1 MCNHIP
7 NIRKYFEM
15 GDLAG
20 LIAPRRLVIAAGE
33 LDDIF
38 PIDET
43 KKNFEIIKNIFT
55 SLGVPENTALV
66 IGDNGHYNYADL
78 LWAEIHRMGF

>member
-7 NIRKYFEM
+7 SIRKYFEM

-20 LIAPRRLVIAAGE
+20 LIAPRNLVIAAGA
-33 LDDIF
+33 LDSIF

-43 KKNFEIIKNIFT
+43 KKNFETVKRIYEF
-55 SLGVPENTALV
+55 LGAPNNTALL
-66 IGDNGHYNYADL
+66 IGDKGHYNYADL
-78 LWAEIHRMGF
+78 LWREIHKMGF